1 MSKKI
6 FGLVALFAAVV
17 LLGGVRTAQA
27 ATAQELQDQINALL
41 AQIGSLQGG
50 SSTSCYSFTR
60 DLTVGSQGADVTALQ
75 NYLAAKGYFNVAAT
89 GYFGAITAQAVASWQ
104 SAAGIMPA
112 AGYFGAISR
121 AKYNS
126 MCSSTPSTGDDDDD
140 TTGDDDDDFNAG
152 NGEEASLEDY
162 SANDGDDTDLE
173 EGGSEQEVMEFE
185 FDVEDADVEVQRVE
199 VTFEFAGDTSNGERD
214 PWKAFDGATLW
225 MDGEEVASSD
235 DLSDEDNWNEETGT
249 DVYSFRFN
257 GVDAVVGAGEKAEM
271 VLSLDVQSGIDGTN
285 NAGDND
291 WTIYIDDQ
299 GIRALDEAGIDQY
312 TGENSESVDL
322 SIEEAGGDDELS
334 LSESDND
341 VDASVLE
348 VDDSGTSDWHTLAVM
363 QLSADMDI
371 ELKDFPLTVVMN
383 QSGANDEFY
392 SDAVNDLALVIDGE
406 EYNDFDVTGAGTAT
420 ATVTFDLDGE
430 DIVINDG
437 DDVEVEV
444 KAEFKAISGSFDE
457 GTTVTVNAS
466 SGLFETVDA
475 EGVDSGEDLGT
486 DQLSGSY
493 EGEEHTLRSSGI
505 ILGLVDTDAVS
516 PVGGDEAQAEFTI
529 EFTVE
534 SFGQD
539 YYIEKNA
546 ARDATGDVDEGV
558 NFVIEDS
565 AGTEYSTTTVTVTS
579 DLQKSGN
586 TNGDTATHYKVSEGQ
601 ARTFTL
607 TVSLDNEAA
616 STEGEGFYRVRM
628 TGVAFDENGA
638 GAAADYVLTT
648 GLEDFKTGTKKVD
661 DADVAN

>member
-1 MSKKI
+1 MSMKKVL
-6 FGLVALFAAVV
+6 GLALLVAAFVV
-17 LLGGVRTAQA
+17 VGASRANA

-89 GYFGAITAQAVASWQ
+89 GYFGSITAQAVAAWQ
-104 SAAGIMPA
+104 SAAGITPA
-112 AGYFGAISR
+112 AGYFGAVSR

-126 MCSSTPSTGDDDDD
+126 MCSSTPMGDDDDN
-140 TTGDDDDDFNAG
+140 GDDDDDFSAG
-152 NGEEASLEDY
+152 DGEEASLEDY
-162 SANDGDDTDLE
+162 RASDGNDTDLE

-185 FDVEDADVEVQRVE
+185 FDVNDADVEVQRVE
-199 VTFEFAGDTSNGERD
+199 VTFDFTGTNSGEND
-214 PWKAFDGATLW
+214 PWKVFDGATLW
-225 MDGEEVASSD
+225 MDGEEVASAD
-235 DLSDEDNWNEETGT
+235 DLSDEDNWDEQSGT

-257 GVDAVVGAGEKAEM
+257 GVDAVVGAEEKAEF
-271 VLSLDVQSGIDGTN
+271 VLSVDVQDGVDGANT
-285 NAGDND
+285 AGANEWD
-291 WTIYIDDQ
+291 IYIDDN

-312 TGENSESVDL
+312 TGDDTETVEL
-322 SIEEAGGDDELS
+322 SLEEAGGDDELS
-334 LSESDND
+334 LSESDDD
-341 VDASVLE
+341 VDAMVLE
-348 VDDSGTSDWHTLAVM
+348 VDDSANSDWQTLAKM

-371 ELKDFPLTVVMN
+371 QINDFPISVALN
-383 QSGANDEFY
+383 QSGANDETY
-392 SDAVNDLALVIDGE
+392 NDVVNDLMLVIDGE
-406 EYNDFDVTGAGTAT
+406 EYDDFDVTGAGTAT
-420 ATVTFDLDGE
+420 ATVTFDLDNE
-430 DIVINDG
+430 DVVIGDG

-444 KAEFKAISGSFDE
+444 KAEFKAISGTFDE

-466 SGLFETVDA
+466 SGLFETIDA
-475 EGVDSGEDLGT
+475 EGVDSGEDLDST
-486 DQLSGSY
+486 QLSGSY

-505 ILGLVDTDAVS
+505 VLALVDTNAES
-516 PVGGDEAQAEFTI
+516 PVGSDEAQAEFTI

-534 SFGQD
+534 SFGAD

-601 ARTFTL
+601 TRTFTL
-607 TVSLDNEAA
+607 TVSLDNEGA
-616 STEGEGFYRVRM
+616 SSEGEGYYRVRM
-628 TGVAFDENGA
+628 TGVAFDEDGA

-661 DADVAN
+661 DADVNN